1 MIVGTATVEI
11 FLPDSQSLKAKRGVI
26 KRLRERVR
34 RKFNV
39 SIAEVGYL
47 DKWQRSTLGIGVVSN
62 EVRFADQ
69 VLAKVVREI
78 ASQSAFEVIDVQT
91 EMR

>member
-11 FLPDSQSLKAKRGVI
+11 FLQ
-26 KRLRERVR
+26 RVR

-39 SIAEVGYL
+39 SAAEVGYL
-47 DKWQRSTLGIGVVSN
+47 DKWQRSTLGIGVISN
-62 EVRFADQ
+62 QVRFADQ
-69 VLAKVVREI
+69 VLAKVIREI
-78 ASQSAFEVIDVQT
+78 ETGGTFEVIDVRV

>member
-11 FLPDSQSLKAKRGVI
+11 HIPESASLKMKRSIV
-26 KRLRERVR
+26 KRIRERIR

-39 SIAEVGYL
+39 SIAEIDHL
-47 DKWQRSTLGIGVVSN
+47 DKWQRSTLGIGIVSN
-62 EVRFADQ
+62 QSRFADQ

-78 ASQSAFEVIDVQT
+78 EAERALDVLSIHV